1 MEKIQVKNLVKIF
14 GDNPKRGLKL
24 LEKGHTKEQILAE
37 TGLTVGVNDVS
48 FDINANEIFVIMG
61 LSGSGKSTLL
71 RCLNRL
77 IEPTSGEVMLGD
89 SNITSLDKKELRD
102 VRKHKFGMV
111 FQNFALFPQRTILE
125 NTEFGLE
132 VHDDITEENRKEKSL
147 DALEKVGLKGWE
159 DKYPDELSGG
169 MQQRVGLAR
178 ALAVDPDIL
187 LMDEPFSALDP
198 LIKREMQDQL
208 LDLYEE
214 LNKTIVF
221 ITHDLDEA
229 LKLGDRIA
237 IMKDGE
243 VVQVGTAEEILTDAK
258 NDYVREFVQNV
269 NRSQILTAED
279 IMIKPE
285 ELLYENDG
293 IKTAK
298 YKMKRNGLSSMF
310 AVKGKRKY
318 RGIIR
323 LENLIDAKKEKK
335 DIKDLIENTKTARP
349 DETLDELFGDMAD
362 LDVPLPV
369 VDEENNLLGIIVKG
383 TVLSNLAGEDD

>member
-1 MEKIQVKNLVKIF
+1 MEKIQVKKLVKIF

-24 LEKGHTKEQILAE
+24 LKKGHTKEEILAE

-77 IEPTSGEVMLGD
+77 IEPTSGEVKLGD

-178 ALAVDPDIL
+178 ALAVEPDIL

-258 NDYVREFVQNV
+258 NEYVREFVQNV

-279 IMIKPE
+279 IMIKPKAV
-285 ELLYENDG
+285 LYENDG

-298 YKMKRNGLSSMF
+298 YKMKRNGLTSMF
-310 AVKGKRKY
+310 AVKGKRKFK
-318 RGIIR
+318 GIVR
-323 LENLIDAKKEKK
+323 LENLIDAKK
-335 DIKDLIENTKTARP
+335 DIKDFIESTKTARP
-349 DETLDELFGDMAD
+349 YETLDELFGDMAD

-369 VDEENNLLGIIVKG
+369 VDKDNNLLGIIVKG

>member
-24 LEKGHTKEQILAE
+24 LKKGYTKDEILAE
-37 TGLTVGVNDVS
+37 TGLTVGVNNVS

-323 LENLIDAKKEKK
+323 LENLIDSKK
-335 DIKDLIENTKTARP
+335 DIKDLIENTKTAKP
-349 DETLDELFGDMAD
+349 DETLDELFKDMAD

-369 VDEENNLLGIIVKG
+369 VDKDNNLLGIIVKG